1 MPIDFSE
8 FEGEFKKHDG
18 KWVYM
23 FPSIKNIIKNKTR
36 VWNIII
42 YIDNLHC
49 KELYDNSYY
58 EDKKINVSFWT
69 EHYIISEQKI
79 QKSEE
84 TKVISGKNIGKINE
98 TNIFTQALI
107 MCNSLYQKRLSST
120 GNSKNKFWYP
130 QACHKYDDTPV
141 DESKHLVFPCFIQPK
156 IDGIRGICT
165 LDNKEIIIY
174 SRKLKNIP
182 LEHLEKQLL
191 ILYKY
196 IDKKIYLD
204 GELYKHGFTLQEV
217 SSLVKNQSVRSNVI
231 EFHIFDMFIPEGNNK
246 EKLMTFEE
254 RLYFI
259 NNLQNIITENKLDK
273 IKIVETFEI
282 KNIKSGE
289 NIYKNFLDKKYEGVI
304 YKNKAGIYET
314 SKNKEMRSYQIRK
327 RKPRHSS
334 EYKII
339 DYKCGINGK
348 EKNAIIWVLETKEGN
363 IFTSVPIHI
372 TMKERIELYNNMTEE
387 IFNSEY
393 KNKMMTVEYDDLSND
408 LIPLRAKAICVR
420 EID

>member
-1 MPIDFSE
+1 
-8 FEGEFKKHDG
+8 
-18 KWVYM
+18 
-23 FPSIKNIIKNKTR
+23 
-36 VWNIII
+36 
-42 YIDNLHC
+42 
-49 KELYDNSYY
+49 
-58 EDKKINVSFWT
+58 
-69 EHYIISEQKI
+69 
-79 QKSEE
+79 
-84 TKVISGKNIGKINE
+84 
-98 TNIFTQALI
+98 

-165 LDNKEIIIY
+165 LNNKEIIIY

-273 IKIVETFEI
+273 VKIVETFDI

-363 IFTSVPIHI
+363 TFTSVPIHI